1 MILSING
8 RRREVPAAAAES
20 IIQLLEHLK
29 LEPEKVVVERNR
41 KILTAEQF
49 AVTALEEN
57 DVLEL
62 IRFVGGG

>member
-1 MILSING
+1 MILTING
-8 RRREVPAAAAES
+8 CRREVPAAAAENVA
-20 IIQLLEHLK
+20 QLLEHLK

-41 KILTAEQF
+41 EILTAEQF

-62 IRFVGGG
+62 IQFVGGG

>member
-1 MILSING
+1 MILTING
-8 RRREVPAAAAES
+8 RRREVPAAAAENVA
-20 IIQLLEHLK
+20 QLLEHLE

-41 KILTAEQF
+41 EILTAEQF

-62 IRFVGGG
+62 IQFVGGG